1 MVVRSDAAQTGDRMK
16 AGLVAA
22 LPLSGVVAGMM
33 DISNAHRLCSAW
45 ETVIAA
51 AQQPAAASA

>member
-1 MVVRSDAAQTGDRMK
+1 
-16 AGLVAA
+16 
-22 LPLSGVVAGMM
+22 MM
-33 DISNAHRLCSAW
+33 DISNAHRLCSSW